1 MNIMDSGKII
11 ALFILII
18 VITAIII
25 AIINTR
31 KNSKKI
37 NELRNKELRKKENFK
52 INNPEKYEQLAQ
64 IEQKKKDSDS
74 SKKRMFSK
82 ARNGVIIF
90 AIAQLFFEIFMNGST
105 QQNNI
110 GIPVAVNAFITIFIL
125 RSQIFK
131 KNKVFV
137 NPLLQGL
144 IISIVVFVIRVILG
158 LIFEFITS

>member
-1 MNIMDSGKII
+1 MDSGKII

-37 NELRNKELRKKENFK
+37 NELRNKELRKKEHFK

-90 AIAQLFFEIFMNGST
+90 AIAQLFLEIIMNVST